1 MLSFC
6 SKQWDEYG
14 PTQITAARGDE
25 SSTTAARGGD
35 PMVLAARGVDSQV
48 WTSTARL
55 TGIMTGITTGLVLL
69 VTYNWYDC
77 RRVGLLRIK
86 LVYPHTLIQTYSRA
100 GMLVLIYP
108 STGCCCVTLQI
119 CL

>member
-1 MLSFC
+1 M
-6 SKQWDEYG
+6 
-14 PTQITAARGDE
+14 A
-25 SSTTAARGGD
+25 
-35 PMVLAARGVDSQV
+35 MAARGVDSQA
-48 WTSTARL
+48 WTSNSRTDWYYDWYYDWYCDWCTCDL
-55 TGIMTGITTGLVLL
+55 DTGMIDVEM
-69 VTYNWYDC
+69 DC
-77 RRVGLLRIK
+77 YALE

>member
-1 MLSFC
+1 
-6 SKQWDEYG
+6 
-14 PTQITAARGDE
+14 
-25 SSTTAARGGD
+25 
-35 PMVLAARGVDSQV
+35 MVMAARGVDSQA
-48 WTSTARL
+48 WTSTAGL
-55 TGIMTGITTGLVLL
+55 TGIMTGIDWYYDWCTCDLETGMMAVEL
-69 VTYNWYDC
+69 DC
-77 RRVGLLRIK
+77 YALE